1 IQGLRARGHEVRD
14 MNGFAVPLA
23 IGNYGIPMGPPSPA
37 VQESEETTRI
47 EGAGYMAEGYGVEGQ
62 TGGVLELP
70 AIGLEDVKAG
80 SSLWHTD
87 PANSVLLAIVIIIAA
102 AKIGEEGA
110 KRLGLPQVVGE
121 LVMGIILGNM
131 YFFSGWDFF
140 NFLHEMPFLKI
151 MSEIGVIVLLLM
163 VGVNTDLKAMLR
175 VGLSAFLVAFGGV
188 MMPAGL
194 GYLIS
199 YFLLPD
205 ASLHA
210 RLFLVASL
218 CATSVAI
225 KLKVFHELGKLQTT
239 EAKIVI
245 GAAVVDDALVLLIL
259 AAISGIAITGQ
270 FSAGGIAVT
279 ATVAVAF
286 LSALGVVSLRYG
298 ESFGNLVTRKCPEG
312 IKIFI
317 IVVVCL
323 GLAFLAEF
331 IGLATIVGAFNAGL
345 FLRYVKAKTL
355 MGKERSMEELIWP
368 AYLVV
373 VPIFFV
379 LVGAQVRLESFMD
392 RDAVVLGLSITGA
405 AILGKL
411 FCSVC
416 VVERGVNRL
425 AIGIA
430 MIPRLEVALIIASV
444 GRGLGVLGDTLFSA
458 VTVMVAITAIMSPP
472 LLKLV
477 LTRAKEFA
485 PVRPLV
491 PYYLS
496 DESRRE
502 LLRSRQLGRR

>member
-1 IQGLRARGHEVRD
+1 
-14 MNGFAVPLA
+14 MNGFAIPLA
-23 IGNYGIPMGPPSPA
+23 IGNYGIPLEPPSPA
-37 VQESEETTRI
+37 AHESEATPWTE
-47 EGAGYMAEGYGVEGQ
+47 EAGYMAEGYGVEGQ
-62 TGGVLELP
+62 TADALELP
-70 AIGLEDVKAG
+70 VIGLEDVEAG
-80 SSLWHTD
+80 QSLWHTD

-102 AKIGEEGA
+102 AKIGEEVA
-110 KRLGLPQVVGE
+110 KRLGLPQVLGE

-151 MSEIGVIVLLLM
+151 LSEIGVIVLLLM
-163 VGVNTDLKAMLR
+163 VGVHTDLRAVLR
-175 VGLSAFLVAFGGV
+175 VGVSAFLVALGGLL
-188 MMPAGL
+188 MPAGL

-199 YFLLPD
+199 YFLLPE
-205 ASLHA
+205 ASIHA

-218 CATSVAI
+218 CATSIAI
-225 KLKVFHELGKLQTT
+225 NLKVFDELGKLQTT
-239 EAKIVI
+239 EARMII
-245 GAAVVDDALVLLIL
+245 GAAVMDDIFVLLIL

-270 FSAGGIAVT
+270 FSPRGIVVT
-279 ATVAVAF
+279 GAIAVAF
-286 LSALGVVSLRYG
+286 LSALGAVSIRYG
-298 ESFGNLVTRKCPEG
+298 QGVGDLVTRKCPEG

-331 IGLATIVGAFNAGL
+331 IGLATIVGAFSAGL
-345 FLRYVKAKTL
+345 FLRHVKAKSL

-392 RDAVVLGLSITGA
+392 RDAVLLGLSIAGA

-444 GRGLGVLGDTLFSA
+444 GRGLGVLSDTLFSA
-458 VTVMVAITAIMSPP
+458 IIVMVAITAIMSPP

-477 LTRAKEFA
+477 LTRSKEFA
-485 PVRPLV
+485 PERPLV
-491 PYYLS
+491 HNRLS
-496 DESRRE
+496 DKSRRE